1 MSHHESPDAMTLA
14 MLSLVDLDVVC
25 GGEATS
31 PATSQQTTTVNPN
44 LSCPPGTSPRFEHT
58 TTTSGGYLWG
68 LIGGST
74 KTTTTFSCDPAAQP
88 APSSS
93 G

>member
-1 MSHHESPDAMTLA
+1 MSHHESASALTFA
-14 MLSLVDLDVVC
+14 TVSLVDLDAVC

-31 PATSQQTTTVNPN
+31 PATSKQTTAVNPD

-68 LIGGST
+68 LVGGST
-74 KTTTTFSCDPAAQP
+74 KTTTNFSCDPVPQQT
-88 APSSS
+88 PSS
-93 G
+93 GG